1 MAEQVNYKRTL
12 AGSVGAGVGA
22 LFSASGRTYYIL
34 EHKTTTGYHNA
45 GDSDKIIVD
54 QVELGRDSSCQVR
67 FDESCE
73 TVSRKHAAIVREGDG
88 WKIIPLSQTNATY
101 VNSVP
106 VQGERKLNSGDE
118 IRLSS
123 HGPVMG
129 FIVPQGASSL
139 VKSIGMTERMNLFR
153 KQALAPYKK
162 GLLAL
167 TILFILAIAG
177 FAAYGVWSNKVITE
191 QGDRISEQGKNLAVL
206 EEQKTELERG
216 LLNQREALEKQNEE
230 IYRQQEY
237 VDDLQRQIEEK
248 EAERLAAEA
257 AMAEASAAEKA
268 ALQAQIDAANAAAE
282 AARKNANAAASQL
295 RQYKRAADE
304 QSAAIKELE
313 SKIKDTN
320 NAIAEAEA
328 APAAAAP
335 AKTAPAKAAP
345 AVEEPAKDALFANIE
360 DCQSAVYYVK
370 MDNIQVYDRTGTLRF
385 QFDMTEWQAAG
396 GTGFMLENGVFVTAR
411 RVIEPWYYYYSTTV
425 DRNYV
430 EYIGVDANGDK
441 WTLSDLQVLAQHGWK
456 IEANFTAYSPA
467 RTSFKFRTSEMST
480 AKITDSD
487 RLEADVKSAVV
498 SKHVRRLVGTSRF
511 VLYVYSASSKDWATL
526 GKSEQLASV
535 KGLKYSSSAS
545 VSLNSG
551 DDVVALCY
559 PKQEGFKNSL
569 NVNPELRTNTVNS
582 PDLNNV
588 GVIELATKRYYK
600 GADGAPVLTQI
611 DGIWTVVGILGH
623 TDVAS
628 DRDFAAPIKNIGE

>member
-34 EHKTTTGYHNA
+34 EHKTSTGFHKA

-73 TVSRKHAAIVREGDG
+73 TVSRKHAAIVRDGEG

-167 TILFILAIAG
+167 TILLILVIIGASVAG
-177 FAAYGVWSNKVITE
+177 VLGGQKIME
-191 QGDRISEQGKNLAVL
+191 QESALIEQGKNLAVL

-248 EAERLAAEA
+248 EAERAAAEA

-282 AARKNANAAASQL
+282 AARKNASAAASQL
-295 RQYKRAADE
+295 RQYKKAADE
-304 QSAAIKELE
+304 QSAAIKDLE

-320 NAIAEAEA
+320 TAIAEVEA
-328 APAAAAP
+328 APAAAAAVAATP
-335 AKTAPAKAAP
+335 ATPAKAAP
-345 AVEEPAKDALFANIE
+345 ANALFANIE
-360 DCQSAVYYVK
+360 DCHSAVYYIK
-370 MDNIQVYDRTGTLRF
+370 MDNIQVYDPTGTLRY
-385 QFDMTEWQAAG
+385 QFDMTNWQAAG

-425 DRNYV
+425 DRKYV
-430 EYIGVDANGDK
+430 ESIGTDALGNK
-441 WTLSDLQVLAQHGWK
+441 WTLSDLQILAQNGWN

-480 AKITDSD
+480 ANIAASD
-487 RLEADVKSAVV
+487 KLEADVKGAVI
-498 SKHVRRLVGTSRF
+498 SKHVRALIPRTYKLA
-511 VLYVYSASSKDWATL
+511 LYVYTASSKDWATL

-545 VSLNSG
+545 VSMNSG
-551 DDVVALCY
+551 DNVVALCY

-582 PDLNNV
+582 PQLNNV
-588 GVIELATKRYYK
+588 GVIEMATKRYYK
-600 GADGAPVLTQI
+600 GADGAPVLAQI
-611 DGIWTVVGILGH
+611 NGIWTVVGILGH
-623 TDVAS
+623 TDEAS